1 MDRQEALEV
10 VRETMRRLS
19 SQQEIPSGLEVDSI
33 SGGTKIDDLGLDSL
47 DKLAVIQEL
56 ERVTGAAISDDR
68 VQEIVTA
75 GDLAQCITD

>member
-1 MDRQEALEV
+1 MDRQEALEI

-33 SGGTKIDDLGLDSL
+33 SGATNIDELGLDSL

-56 ERVTGAAISDDR
+56 ERVTGATISDDR
-68 VQEIVTA
+68 VRDLVTA